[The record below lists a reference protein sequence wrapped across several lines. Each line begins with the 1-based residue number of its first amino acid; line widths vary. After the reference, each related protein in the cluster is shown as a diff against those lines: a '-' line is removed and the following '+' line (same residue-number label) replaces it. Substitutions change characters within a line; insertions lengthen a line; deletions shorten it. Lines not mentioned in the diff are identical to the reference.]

1 MPECKHVSELYLF
14 RLHSEPLSFF
24 NQKYVAFMCFSEA
37 QDLFNLMTDAKPIFH
52 SSVVEILIVN
62 IQ

>member
-24 NQKYVAFMCFSEA
+24 NQKYEAFMSFSEA
-37 QDLFNLMTDAKPIFH
+37 QDLFNLMTDAKLIFH